1 MPIPPF
7 TSADRTASS
16 LVLAGVGVA
25 IALVTAW
32 GRTLG
37 APSELLAEGFGESI
51 DTDNDGLDDTFELIL
66 GTSPFEIDTDFDLFT
81 DSEEIARH
89 SDPRDAGSFPLA
101 NALSI
106 GQSAFVAGD
115 EFRLVTLIYVP
126 YAIANWSAMDLRLGL
141 HTSAGTIELP
151 PDIYA
156 PFTTLTIVPTA
167 MPGSIGLRLE
177 SSVPVATFAYVTNF
191 AFIATI
197 TDQVGSAPKGAAATN
212 LAWIAGVLAVVEPTS
227 SSVVAPRNYSP
238 NPGSGPLLSVRPIVV
253 AEDVPPAFTSGEI
266 CLQSTTEVG
275 YVDGVVELLVDSS
288 NCEPA
293 DAYCAPT
300 CAFEAGTTKEIVD
313 PLALIGG

>member
-1 MPIPPF
+1 MPFPPIP
-7 TSADRTASS
+7 SADRTASS

-25 IALVTAW
+25 IALVSAW
-32 GRTLG
+32 GQTLG
-37 APSELLAEGFGESI
+37 TPSALLAEGFGESI
-51 DTDNDGLDDTFELIL
+51 DSDGDGLDDTFELIL
-66 GTSPFEIDTDFDLFT
+66 GTSPFEIDSDLDLFT

-89 SDPRDAGSFPLA
+89 SDPRDAESFPLT
-101 NALSI
+101 NSLSI

-126 YAIANWSAMDLRLGL
+126 QATTDWSAMDLRFGL
-141 HTSAGTIELP
+141 RTSAGTIELP
-151 PDIYA
+151 LEVYA

-167 MPGSIGLRLE
+167 APGSIGLRLD

-191 AFIATI
+191 AFIATL
-197 TDQVGSAPKGAAATN
+197 TDQVGSAPMSAAATN
-212 LAWIAGVLAVVEPTS
+212 LTWIAGVLAVIEPAS

-238 NPGSGPLLSVRPIVV
+238 SPGSGPLLSVRPIVV
-253 AEDVPPAFTSGEI
+253 PEDVPPAFTSGEI

-293 DAYCAPT
+293 DAYCSPT